1 MVGRGFATGLWH
13 LSELELEAWDSGL
26 PQVCLLVR
34 VRTEASSFRG
44 PQEPLAVRDGKQTP
58 RYASCG
64 SLALVDFSF
73 VLNYI
78 VTSKKNLASPAISDL
93 QFLFKLTRAS

>member
-1 MVGRGFATGLWH
+1 MVGRGFARELWH

-26 PQVCLLVR
+26 PQVCLLAR

-44 PQEPLAVRDGKQTP
+44 SRGPQDPLAVRDGKQTP

-73 VLNYI
+73 VLNYV
-78 VTSKKNLASPAISDL
+78 VTSKKIWLL
-93 QFLFKLTRAS
+93 QPFQTFSFCLN